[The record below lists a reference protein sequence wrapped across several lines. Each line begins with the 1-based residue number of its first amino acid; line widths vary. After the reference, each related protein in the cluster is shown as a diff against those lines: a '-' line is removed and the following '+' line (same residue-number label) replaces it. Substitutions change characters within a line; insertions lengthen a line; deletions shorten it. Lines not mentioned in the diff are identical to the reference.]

1 MSPPGEVCMS
11 RQAAGLCKGIDRIK
25 GRMIFMVKTTAGIEI
40 PDSKLATEAADILV
54 KDFER

>member
-1 MSPPGEVCMS
+1 MTCQRV
-11 RQAAGLCKGIDRIK
+11 DRIK
-25 GRMIFMVKTTAGIEI
+25 GRMILMVKTTASIEI

>member
-1 MSPPGEVCMS
+1 MTCQRV
-11 RQAAGLCKGIDRIK
+11 DRIK
-25 GRMIFMVKTTAGIEI
+25 GRLIFMVKTTAGIEI